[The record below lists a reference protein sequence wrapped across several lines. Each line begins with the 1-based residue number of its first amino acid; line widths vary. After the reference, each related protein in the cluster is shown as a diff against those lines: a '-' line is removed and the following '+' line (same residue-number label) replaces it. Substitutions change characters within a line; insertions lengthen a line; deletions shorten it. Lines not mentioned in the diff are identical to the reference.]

1 MNTDFAIIL
10 WVLMLWPLIVGIA
23 YPILRKPGVPTVT
36 AFAFASVVV
45 GYGAMAGA
53 LMFMDAIEKWNG
65 GLGVLGVA
73 LPLLAPLLS
82 THLIFQ
88 GAKATND
95 QAQ

>member
-1 MNTDFAIIL
+1 MNTGFAITL
-10 WVLMLWPLIVGIA
+10 WALILWPLIVGIA
-23 YPILRKPGVPTVT
+23 YPILLKPRVPTIT
-36 AFAFASVVV
+36 AFAFASVVI
-45 GYGAMAGA
+45 GYGAMVGV

-65 GLGVLGVA
+65 ALGALGLA